1 MTPIISPW
9 AFYLFHILS
18 TLAGVATAIIIF
30 GVVICI
36 FIGIPLL
43 DEDFLIEDDITL
55 VKLRKHF
62 KRTATAVVISAIA
75 LIFIPSEDTC
85 YKMFISSYVTE
96 DNIKKAGDTVEDLV
110 DYIVDKAKELKE
122 DN

>member
-1 MTPIISPW
+1 MTPIVSPW
-9 AFYLFHILS
+9 AFYLFHVLS
-18 TLAGVATAIIIF
+18 TLAGVAEAIIIF
-30 GVVICI
+30 GIVICI
-36 FIGIPLL
+36 FIGIPIL
-43 DEDFLIEDDITL
+43 DEDLIGDDVTL

-62 KRTATAVVISAIA
+62 KRTVTAVVISAVA